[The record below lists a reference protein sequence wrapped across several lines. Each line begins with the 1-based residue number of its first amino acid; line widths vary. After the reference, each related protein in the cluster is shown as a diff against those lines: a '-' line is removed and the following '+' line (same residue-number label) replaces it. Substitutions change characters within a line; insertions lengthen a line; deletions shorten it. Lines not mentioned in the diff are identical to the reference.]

1 MKLGEIA
8 DIKAGLVLSRKKAKI
23 KYEVKK
29 EYKVLTLKNIEVDGS
44 FNDEE
49 FELFESND
57 ILDSQYFTQAGDI
70 LIRLSYPN
78 TVVYIEEKHSGLII
92 PSYFAVIKIT
102 NNNFTPQYIAWYL
115 NTDKVKKELL
125 KSQTGT
131 VISNTNKNILSDLDI
146 KTLSLDQQQKIA
158 KIQKLYWREKGLL
171 NQLISEKEKQYKA
184 ISQKLLRRR

>member
-57 ILDSQYFTQAGDI
+57 ILDSQYFTQAEDI